1 MKTTWDDRKQWL
13 QDTIDAEQETYD
25 YRLEMMTWYWEQ
37 VQVIMEQST
46 EYIMQFLIQWD
57 EEYRQVSATQQEQ
70 LRQQWE
76 FTFTQLKTITEMLDE
91 PIINLKNI

>member
-1 MKTTWDDRKQWL
+1 MIVKQWL

-37 VQVIMEQST
+37 VEVIMSQST
-46 EYIMQFLIQWD
+46 EYIMEFLIQWD

-76 FTFTQLKTITEMLDE
+76 FTIYSVEKPLQRCLMNQLSI
-91 PIINLKNI
+91 